1 MNLEQLALP
10 YHANGRPGKI
20 EVVATKP
27 CRTAED
33 LSLAYTPGVA
43 GPCRKIDKNPDDVYK
58 YTAKG
63 NLVAVVSNGTAIL
76 GLGNLGPEASKPVME
91 GKGVLFKRFADI
103 DVFDIEINAPA
114 IEDVIKACE
123 YLEPTFGGINLED
136 IKAPECFVIE
146 EELKKRLNIPVF
158 HDDQH
163 GTAIICTAGFI
174 NALELTGKKAEDV
187 KIVFSGAGAS
197 AISCARL
204 MVVFGAR
211 RENIVM
217 CDSKGVIYKG
227 RGAGMNRWK
236 EEFATE
242 REVRTME
249 EAFVGCDVAVGLSVG
264 GMFTKEMVASMAKDP
279 VIFAMANP
287 DPEITPEDALSVR
300 EDIIM
305 ATGRSDYPNQ
315 VNNVLGFP
323 FIFRGALDVRA
334 SDINEEMKAAAAR
347 ALAGLAKEPV
357 PRIVR
362 QAYGDQ
368 AFSFGPDYIIPKPFD
383 VRVLYWVAPAVAQA
397 AMETGVARKT
407 IDLDEY
413 RDSLTRIFNPSRNII
428 QTLIARA
435 KQRRPRILFPEG
447 TSQKVLEA
455 CRRIIDREFAFP
467 VLVGSTGEITTR
479 CKELDIDM
487 SGLEIIDRGTYSDLD
502 NMVEELY
509 EQRKHKGMTAEIAR
523 NLLAHNDHYF
533 GAMLFRRGVA
543 HAMLSGATC
552 NYPDAIRP
560 ALQVVGMADGV
571 SRVYGL
577 YIMVTRSGVYLFTDT
592 SVNHVLNAEELAEAA
607 ILSAGTAETLGLE
620 PRVAMVCYSNFG
632 NARGKTGPRMREAAA
647 IVRKRRPDIMVVGEV
662 QADYAVVE
670 ELAEQRFPWF
680 GGAANIL
687 IFPNLNAANISY
699 KLLQRLGGAEAI
711 GPILLGMG
719 KPVNIISPSAD
730 ATEIVNL
737 AAVTAA
743 ELVQS
748 GSAK

>member
-1 MNLEQLALP
+1 MNLEELALP
-10 YHANGRPGKI
+10 YHEKGRPGKI
-20 EVVATKP
+20 EVVSTKP

-43 GPCRKIDKNPDDVYK
+43 GPCRKIDANPEDAYK

-76 GLGNLGPEASKPVME
+76 GLGNLGPLASKPVME

-103 DVFDIEINAPA
+103 DVFDIEINAPT

-204 MVVFGAR
+204 MVAFGAR
-211 RENIVM
+211 KENIVM

-227 RGAGMNRWK
+227 RTAGMNRWK
-236 EEFATE
+236 EEFATD
-242 REVRTME
+242 REIRTME
-249 EAFVGCDVAVGLSVG
+249 EAFVGADVAVGLSVG

-279 VIFAMANP
+279 IIFAMANP
-287 DPEITPEDALSVR
+287 DPEITPEDAKSVR
-300 EDIIM
+300 DDIIM

-323 FIFRGALDVRA
+323 FIFRGALDVHA

-347 ALAGLAKEPV
+347 ALADLAKEPV

-368 AFSFGPDYIIPKPFD
+368 DFSFGPDYIIPKPFD
-383 VRVLYWVAPAVAQA
+383 VRVLYWVAPAVAKA
-397 AMETGVARKT
+397 AMDSGVARRR
-407 IDLDEY
+407 IDIDEY

-428 QTLIARA
+428 QALITRA

-467 VLVGSTGEITTR
+467 VLVGDTEEITTR
-479 CKELDIDM
+479 CKELNIDLN
-487 SGLEIIDRGTYSDLD
+487 GLEIIDRKNYGKLD
-502 NMVEELY
+502 AMVDELY
-509 EQRKHKGMTAEIAR
+509 EQRKYKGMTRGIAR
-523 NLLAHNDHYF
+523 NLLEHNDHYF
-533 GAMLFRRGVA
+533 GAMLFKQGVA
-543 HAMLSGATC
+543 QAMLSGATC
-552 NYPDAIRP
+552 NYPEAIRP
-560 ALQVVGMADGV
+560 ALQVVGMAEGV

-577 YIMVTRSGVYLFTDT
+577 YIMVTRSGVYLFADT
-592 SVNHVLNAEELAEAA
+592 SVNHVLSAEELAEAA
-607 ILSAGTAETLGLE
+607 ILSAQTAETLGLE

-632 NARGKTGPRMREAAA
+632 NARGNTGPRMREAAA
-647 IVRKRRPDIMVVGEV
+647 IVRERRPDIQCVGEV
-662 QADYAVVE
+662 QADYAVVP
-670 ELAEQRFPWF
+670 ELAEERFPWF

-687 IFPNLNAANISY
+687 IFPNLNSANISY

-711 GPILLGMG
+711 GPILLGMA

-743 ELVQS
+743 ELAVA
-748 GSAK
+748 AK